1 MLSLC
6 QCELLCLV
14 MTAIYEICIAVFVM
28 VLLSGMLRHV
38 DWQIV
43 TDLTEKLPVFA
54 QTLNSPGRHSMVLKN
69 TRIFIFRDI

>member
-6 QCELLCLV
+6 QYELLGLV
-14 MTAIYEICIAVFVM
+14 RTARYEICIAVCVL

-43 TDLTEKLPVFA
+43 TDPTEKLPVFA
-54 QTLNSPGRHSMVLKN
+54 QTLKTEALAD
-69 TRIFIFRDI
+69 TTWY